1 MQATKDK
8 SLKDLGEFGL
18 IGRIQERFPAP
29 EGVTGIGDDCAVI
42 PQRSGRD
49 TLVSTDM
56 LIEGTHF
63 LRRDIPPYRL
73 GWKSAAVNISDIAA
87 MGGQPTATF
96 LSVALPADLETGWM
110 EEFLRGYADISRR
123 FGVALLGGDTTAS
136 PDRICLNVAVLGE
149 CPSGAARLRSAARD
163 GDLVCVTG
171 SLGDSAGGLK
181 AILEGVERDAD
192 VQALIDRHYL
202 PLPRVAEG
210 LRLAATPGVHAMMD
224 ISDGIGSDLKQILE
238 ASGLG
243 AVIDVPALP
252 LSPALRRVCARLG
265 WDAAALATGGGEDYE
280 LLFTCTPEAERSL
293 DVPHTVIGVIRDLPG
308 IEWRGAEGPVA
319 GFDHFRKL

>member
-1 MQATKDK
+1 MHASKE
-8 SLKDLGEFGL
+8 SNLSDLGEFGL
-18 IGRIQERFPAP
+18 IGRIRERFPAP

-110 EEFLRGYADISRR
+110 EEFLRGYADNSLR

-149 CPSGAARLRSAARD
+149 CRSGAARLRSAAQD

-181 AILEGVERDAD
+181 AILEDVERDAD

-224 ISDGIGSDLKQILE
+224 ISDGIGSDLNHILE

-243 AVIDVPALP
+243 AVIDVPSLP
-252 LSPALRRVCARLG
+252 LSPALQRVCARLG
-265 WDAAALATGGGEDYE
+265 WDAAALAIGGGEDYE
-280 LLFTCTPEAERSL
+280 LLFTCTPEAEHSL

-308 IEWRGAEGPVA
+308 IEWRGAKGPVA

>member
-1 MQATKDK
+1 MHASKE
-8 SLKDLGEFGL
+8 SNLSDLGEFGL
-18 IGRIQERFPAP
+18 IGRIRERFPAP

-149 CPSGAARLRSAARD
+149 CPSGTARLRSAARD

-181 AILEGVERDAD
+181 AILEGVERDTD

-210 LRLAATPGVHAMMD
+210 LRLAATPDVHAMMD
-224 ISDGIGSDLKQILE
+224 ISDGIGSDLKHILE

-243 AVIDVPALP
+243 AVIDVPSLQ
-252 LSPALRRVCARLG
+252 LSPALQRVCARLG
-265 WDAAALATGGGEDYE
+265 WDAAALAIGGGEDYE

-319 GFDHFRKL
+319 GFDHFKKL